1 MNKKLF
7 KSIILTAQ
15 VGTITLFGILYH
27 KLKKGHNKLKINYN
41 DLSSIE
47 TVAKIKD
54 NTTAVDLTKIKR
66 QNIRKII
73 EDFYYKLEKD
83 PNVDLTNFKK
93 NLQTLKVKS
102 IKEFEGDSS
111 FAEALYDYYN
121 NTIYY
126 SILVKPR
133 VLGHELLHMASTVYD
148 EEAKYVRFVGF
159 GQDKHNKKIGIGL
172 TEGYT
177 ELLAKRY
184 FGDINKKDTSD
195 SYVTEM
201 DLVNSLEKIIGKEKM
216 MKLYF
221 RGDLKSLVNELKKYN
236 DIEKI
241 IEFIHSIDKIA
252 LDTVNGYN
260 YLTKREYNNYLVNA
274 VEFLIASYVNKLQTE
289 LNENKIDNDLFMKK
303 IEEFTNDLNNFD
315 YIKYGIK
322 HRIQLLNKKNL
333 FNILKKV
340 LGSEYISLS
349 TEKENVKC

>member
-102 IKEFEGDSS
+102 IKEF
-111 FAEALYDYYN
+111 
-121 NTIYY
+121 
-126 SILVKPR
+126 ILVKPR